1 MPINS
6 VPPTLES
13 LAIRII
19 ALENAE
25 KENHESHKIIYD
37 RMESIELRSAVI
49 NDRYERILEEIR
61 DINNKLE
68 TIAEQPQKRWDTAM
82 TSGITALVGGGIGYA
97 LSQILGGV

>member
-1 MPINS
+1 MPMNS

-13 LAIRII
+13 LAIRIT

-68 TIAEQPQKRWDTAM
+68 TIAEQPQKRWDTAV
-82 TSGITALVGGGIGYA
+82 TAVITAVIGIAVGWFAGGKA
-97 LSQILGGV
+97 V